1 MKTKEEV
8 LKILRQEK
16 PELARR
22 YGVKRLALFGS
33 YARGDQRED
42 SDVDILVEVDP
53 TIGLGFVELADRI
66 EAALGIHVELVS
78 DRAIKPRYWEVIKE
92 ELIDVA

>member
-8 LKILRQEK
+8 LKILQQEK
-16 PELARR
+16 PDLVRR

-33 YARGDQRED
+33 YARDDQGED

-53 TIGLGFVELADRI
+53 SIGLGFVELAERI
-66 EAALGIHVELVS
+66 EGALGIRAEVVS
-78 DRAIKPRYWEVIKE
+78 RRAIKPRYWEVIKE
-92 ELIDVA
+92 DLIDVT